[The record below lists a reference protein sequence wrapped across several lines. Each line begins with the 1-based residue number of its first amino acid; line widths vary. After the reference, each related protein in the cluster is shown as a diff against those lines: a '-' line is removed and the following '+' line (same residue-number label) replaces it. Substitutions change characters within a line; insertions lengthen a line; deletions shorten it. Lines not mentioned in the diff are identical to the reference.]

1 MMPPGPAGGWD
12 TFIIIG
18 DAGYHM
24 ADINFCTRCGENVS
38 PEALYC
44 PACGAPIEGRV
55 AADGRTAEQVIEDR
69 LAESRISW
77 ILMLL
82 IIYAIPAIVA
92 GLYLIIEKDA
102 VASIMMA
109 DQSFSEFMTQY
120 GMSEAQLRTYVGYI
134 GILALVSGLSAAAS
148 GFCVY
153 KRTYWIIAVT
163 ACAVASFLCIGSIF
177 GFLIGLMVTWMI
189 ITSKPLFKDRQPAS
203 Q

>member
-44 PACGAPIEGRV
+44 PACGTPIEGRV

-69 LAESRISW
+69 LAESRVSW

-109 DQSFSEFMTQY
+109 EQSFVEFMTQY
-120 GMSEAQLRTYVGYI
+120 GMSESQLRTYVGYI
-134 GILALVSGLSAAAS
+134 GILALVSGLSAAVLDHRRHRLRGGIVPVHGLDLRVPHRTDGHLDDHHVQATVQRPAA
-148 GFCVY
+148 CVP
-153 KRTYWIIAVT
+153 V
-163 ACAVASFLCIGSIF
+163 S
-177 GFLIGLMVTWMI
+177 
-189 ITSKPLFKDRQPAS
+189 PAH
-203 Q
+203 